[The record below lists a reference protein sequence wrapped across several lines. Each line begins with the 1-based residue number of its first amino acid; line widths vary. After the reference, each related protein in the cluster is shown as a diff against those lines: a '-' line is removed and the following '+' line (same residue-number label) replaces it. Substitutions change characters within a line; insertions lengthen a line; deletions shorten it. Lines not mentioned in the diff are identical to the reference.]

1 MVIVLM
7 GYMASGKTRIG
18 KELAISL
25 GYDFIDLDD
34 HIEANENSTV
44 SQIFNTKGEI
54 FFRKIESIYLKEI
67 LNKDTNIVLSLG
79 GGTPCYG
86 NNIKTITKVNNVI
99 SFYLKA
105 SVNTITERLN
115 VEKEKRPLVSH
126 LSSKEQILEFVGKH
140 LFERSFFYKEADYTI
155 NTDNNSGKNIV
166 EEIIFKLF

>member
-1 MVIVLM
+1 M

-34 HIEANENSTV
+34 YIEANENSTV
-44 SQIFNTKGEI
+44 SQIFKTKGEI
-54 FFRKIESIYLKEI
+54 FFRKIESIYLKEM

-140 LFERSFFYKEADYTI
+140 LFERSFFYEEADYTI
-155 NTDNNSGKNIV
+155 NTDNNSVKNIV

>member
-1 MVIVLM
+1 M

-140 LFERSFFYKEADYTI
+140 LFERSFFYEEADYTI
-155 NTDNNSGKNIV
+155 NTDNNSVKNIV

>member
-1 MVIVLM
+1 M

-34 HIEANENSTV
+34 HIEAKENSTV
-44 SQIFNTKGEI
+44 SKIFKTKGEI
-54 FFRKIESIYLKEI
+54 FFRKIESIYLKE
-67 LNKDTNIVLSLG
+67 LLDKNTNIVLSLG

-86 NNIKTITKVNNVI
+86 NNIKTIAKAKNVI

-105 SVNTITERLN
+105 SINTITERLN

-126 LSSKEQILEFVGKH
+126 LSSQEEILEFVGKH
-140 LFERSFFYKEADYTI
+140 LFERSFFYEEADYTI
-155 NTDNNSGKNIV
+155 KTDKKSVKNIV
-166 EEIIFKLF
+166 EDIVFKLF

>member
-1 MVIVLM
+1 M

-140 LFERSFFYKEADYTI
+140 LFERSFFYEEADYTI
-155 NTDNNSGKNIV
+155 KTDKKSVKNIV
-166 EEIIFKLF
+166 EDIVFKLF